1 MKELITFRKYLNE
14 GIINENINLD
24 DTLDTPQELVD
35 FIEEQ
40 IEPDSVFDKIL
51 DVRFP
56 KLADDRSSV
65 LFDAE
70 TVIYNQSP
78 YSYDPEEIEEDWD
91 EIKDT
96 YYKGENPTK
105 RDIFKGLLE
114 SLEGWYD
121 IENYEEYEGEFKEK
135 YNIDNDTFQEMFG
148 EYLAEIYKNYE
159 KLFSETLKFY

>member
-1 MKELITFRKYLNE
+1 MKELIAFRKYLTE
-14 GIINENINLD
+14 GVINENINLD

-65 LFDAE
+65 LFYSE
-70 TVIYNQSP
+70 QIIYNLSP

-96 YYKGENPTK
+96 YYNGENPTK
-105 RDIFKGLLE
+105 RDIFK
-114 SLEGWYD
+114 
-121 IENYEEYEGEFKEK
+121 N
-135 YNIDNDTFQEMFG
+135 
-148 EYLAEIYKNYE
+148 
-159 KLFSETLKFY
+159 LKFKLDFYIL